1 MVSRALRWFRR
12 VRRTLRFRTTA
23 AATLVVGV
31 VLTIAA
37 GGLVEIEKR
46 LADADVDLLLNSDLD
61 VVSAAL
67 FEGAAADEA
76 AELADRRTRLTI
88 TTGDDVVRRD
98 WTLDDDDRRHSDRDD
113 IRSAER
119 RILVDG
125 EFVTLAAERNSSS
138 GDGRRGPSAQAAFGF
153 VPLVTGLVA
162 VVVWRSVGRA
172 LRPVEALRA
181 DADVI
186 AAAGIDNRLRQPGT
200 GDEVDRLAGTLNSML
215 DQLAAADQRQ
225 RRFVADAAHEL
236 RSPLAGLRARL
247 ETGGDQDTD
256 LEQVRRMQDLVD
268 SLLLLSRS
276 DAGQLAQSD
285 QLVDLDEIVDE
296 AILGLGPS
304 TVEIDTDAVVPE
316 QARGDHD
323 LLGRIVTN
331 LLDNAV
337 RHADAVV
344 RVTLVAAGGAVVLSV
359 EDDGDGIAETDRER
373 VFERFVRL
381 DAARDRA
388 QGGAGLGLAI
398 SRELAQLHGGSL
410 DAVAPQSGSGARFE
424 LRLPPVD

>member
-1 MVSRALRWFRR
+1 MLSRAIGWFRR

-31 VLTIAA
+31 VLMIAA
-37 GGLVEIEKR
+37 AGFVEIEQR
-46 LADADVDLLLNSDLD
+46 LADADVDLLLNDDLD
-61 VVSAAL
+61 AVSAAL
-67 FEGAAADEA
+67 FDGATADEA
-76 AELADRRTRLTI
+76 AELADRQTRLTVA
-88 TTGDDVVRRD
+88 TDDGVVQRD
-98 WTLDDDDRRHSDRDD
+98 WTLDEKDRRHSDRDD
-113 IRSAER
+113 VRLVER
-119 RILVDG
+119 RIVVDG
-125 EFVTLAAERNSSS
+125 GTAVLTAERDPSA
-138 GDGRRGPSAQAAFGF
+138 GDGSRGRSARGVFGF
-153 VPLVTGLVA
+153 VPLITALVA
-162 VVVWRSVGRA
+162 IVVWRSVGRA
-172 LRPVEALRA
+172 LRPVEELRA

-186 AAAGIDNRLRQPGT
+186 AAAGIDNRLRRPGT

-215 DQLAAADQRQ
+215 DQLAAADRRQ

-276 DAGQLAQSD
+276 DAGQLPHSD

-304 TVEIDTDAVVPE
+304 AVEIDAQAVTPQ

-337 RHADAVV
+337 RHADAIV
-344 RVTLVAAGGAVVLSV
+344 RVTLDEVGGRRRAR
-359 EDDGDGIAETDRER
+359 GRGRR
-373 VFERFVRL
+373 R
-381 DAARDRA
+381 RDRRDR
-388 QGGAGLGLAI
+388 
-398 SRELAQLHGGSL
+398 S
-410 DAVAPQSGSGARFE
+410 
-424 LRLPPVD
+424 